1 MRMGQLNTLLET
13 KLASSDALVAQLN
26 AELEVKQGNIDM
38 IVKNLEEL
46 KGEVYEE
53 REKLRDLNGEFQE
66 CSKKV
71 TKIDRAQA
79 S

>member
-1 MRMGQLNTLLET
+1 MTGVGR
-13 KLASSDALVAQLN
+13 SV
-26 AELEVKQGNIDM
+26 
-38 IVKNLEEL
+38 
-46 KGEVYEE
+46 KGEVQEE
-53 REKLRDLNGEFQE
+53 REKLRGLNGEFQE

>member
-53 REKLRDLNGEFQE
+53 REKLRDLN
-66 CSKKV
+66 
-71 TKIDRAQA
+71 
-79 S
+79 

>member
-1 MRMGQLNTLLET
+1 MGHLNTLLET
-13 KLASSDALVAQLN
+13 KLASSDALVAHLN
-26 AELEVKQGNIDM
+26 AELDVKQGNIEV
-38 IVKNLEEL
+38 IVRHLEEL
-46 KGEVYEE
+46 KGEVQEE
-53 REKLRDLNGEFQE
+53 REKLRGLNGEFQE

>member
-1 MRMGQLNTLLET
+1 MGQLNTLLET
-13 KLASSDALVAQLN
+13 KLASSDALVAHLN
-26 AELEVKQGNIDM
+26 AELDVKQGNIDV
-38 IVKNLEEL
+38 IVRNLEEL
-46 KGEVYEE
+46 KGEVQEE
-53 REKLRDLNGEFQE
+53 REKLRGLNGEFQE